1 MIGCTGAPPACG
13 DDPTCGRPPLGV
25 PCKHGGVFVRGP
37 TGPKVDLVQRYVRL
51 DDWHMAYREERVVSP
66 GVPLVLVHGL
76 GMSSRSFEWL
86 MPHLVDDFHVVA
98 VDLPGCGLSEY
109 PPGDLDIA
117 ALVTALGD
125 WLDGIDMP
133 TADLVGHSLGGQVV
147 LQLAAQRPDRVRHAV
162 LVAATPDPAFTA
174 VQKAAR
180 LLLDGLREPFAFV
193 RVAVGD
199 YLRAHPGR
207 MWRTLRSALVD
218 DLPRAA
224 QCVDAAVL
232 VVRGTRDPI
241 ITQEWADELGH
252 LLPNSTIAT
261 IPGGT
266 HGLPAQSPQHLAR
279 VLRDFLLPSA
289 P

>member
-125 WLDGIDMP
+125 WMDGIDMP

-207 MWRTLRSALVD
+207 MWRTLRSGWYQMVCVSEGVANLKEFDCEHDQASEEGRCRARGSPVASGAVHRRDAGPVD
-218 DLPRAA
+218 G
-224 QCVDAAVL
+224 C
-232 VVRGTRDPI
+232 
-241 ITQEWADELGH
+241 
-252 LLPNSTIAT
+252 
-261 IPGGT
+261 
-266 HGLPAQSPQHLAR
+266 HG
-279 VLRDFLLPSA
+279 
-289 P
+289 